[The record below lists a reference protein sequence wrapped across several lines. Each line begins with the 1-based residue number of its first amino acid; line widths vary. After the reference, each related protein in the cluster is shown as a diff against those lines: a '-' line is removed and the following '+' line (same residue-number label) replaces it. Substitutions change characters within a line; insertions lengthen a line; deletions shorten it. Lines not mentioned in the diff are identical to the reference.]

1 MAPVVTRL
9 ITIHVS
15 GQMDSTHTKFILIKM
30 MHYSLKSS
38 EMDLDATEQSSPV
51 LRLRIEGISLFF
63 FFFFFLLV
71 FVVFPKG
78 GFRSPNCKLTQLV
91 WNKTQYLGL
100 QVLPWDP
107 RLWLQYRLYDW
118 TEWLMEW
125 GTHLHSWCLNR
136 CNTTPQCIRVKTRDK
151 DKKERCKK

>member
-51 LRLRIEGISLFF
+51 WRWRIEGISLFF
-63 FFFFFLLV
+63 FFFFFFCLFLL
-71 FVVFPKG
+71 FFPKVDSG
-78 GFRSPNCKLTQLV
+78 AQTVSWHNLFETKHNILGSRSFPGIRACDYSTVFMIEQNDWWSEARIFTADAWTDATQL
-91 WNKTQYLGL
+91 
-100 QVLPWDP
+100 
-107 RLWLQYRLYDW
+107 
-118 TEWLMEW
+118 
-125 GTHLHSWCLNR
+125 LNAS
-136 CNTTPQCIRVKTRDK
+136 
-151 DKKERCKK
+151 E